1 MNRRTFAAAAAVA
14 ALVFSVD
21 AAVAGSPSTQLTRI
35 KNVGA
40 QTVAVYA
47 ANGSPTETQVRG
59 GAKLISPN
67 GVAQFSI
74 RQGAAMAFAAD
85 PATPVSMTAGKKKS
99 VPMVAVLPFTFP
111 RSRYVY
117 LVAQL
122 SGLGPSINFAAP
134 GTTF

>member
-1 MNRRTFAAAAAVA
+1 MNRRTFAAAATVA

-99 VPMVAVLPFTFP
+99 APMVAALPFTFP

-122 SGLGPSINFAAP
+122 SGMGPSINFAAP

>member
-1 MNRRTFAAAAAVA
+1 MNRRTFAAAATVA

-21 AAVAGSPSTQLTRI
+21 TAVAGSPSTQLTRI

-59 GAKLISPN
+59 GSKLISPN

-74 RQGAAMAFAAD
+74 RQGAAMAFAAN
-85 PATPVSMTAGKKKS
+85 PATPVSMTAGKKNG

-134 GTTF
+134 GTRF